1 MELTQTNKE
10 RLVELTNKAIDA
22 FHKQFKN
29 NSRDFMYHYAID
41 DQGIIYCVHHMPK
54 EYGIDPDPD
63 IVDISILSKDLA
75 ILSYFI
81 QDIINQKYFR

>member
-22 FHKQFKN
+22 WHKQFKN

-41 DQGIIYCVHHMPK
+41 DQGIIYCVYHMPK
-54 EYGIDPDPD
+54 EYATDPS

-75 ILSYFI
+75 ILSYFL

>member
-29 NSRDFMYHYAID
+29 NCRDFMYHYAID
-41 DQGIIYCVHHMPK
+41 DQGVIYCVHHMPK
-54 EYGIDPDPD
+54 SYESDSD

-75 ILSYFI
+75 LLSYFL

>member
-1 MELTQTNKE
+1 MELTHTNKE
-10 RLVELTNKAIDA
+10 RSVQLTNKAIDA

-41 DQGIIYCVHHMPK
+41 DRGIIYCVHHMPK
-54 EYGIDPDPD
+54 SYGSDPDV
-63 IVDISILSKDLA
+63 VDISILSKDLA
-75 ILSYFI
+75 ILSYFL

>member
-22 FHKQFKN
+22 WHKQFKN
-29 NSRDFMYHYAID
+29 NTREFMYHYAID
-41 DQGIIYCVHHMPK
+41 NQGIIYCVLHMPK
-54 EYGIDPDPD
+54 EYKIEPS
-63 IVDISILSKDLA
+63 IVDTSVLSRDLA
-75 ILSYFI
+75 LLSYFL

>member
-1 MELTQTNKE
+1 MELNKTKKK

-22 FHKQFKN
+22 WHKQNKKDTRN
-29 NSRDFMYHYAID
+29 FMYHYAID
-41 DQGIIYCVHHMPK
+41 NQGVIYCVYHMPK
-54 EYGIDPDPD
+54 EYAIDPS

-75 ILSYFI
+75 ILSYFL

>member
-10 RLVELTNKAIDA
+10 RLVLLTNKAIDA
-22 FHKQFKN
+22 WHKQNKKDTRN
-29 NSRDFMYHYAID
+29 FMYHYAID
-41 DQGIIYCVHHMPK
+41 ANGVIYCVHHMPESYK
-54 EYGIDPDPD
+54 AEPDV
-63 IVDISILSKDLA
+63 VDISVLSKDLA

>member
-22 FHKQFKN
+22 WHKQN
-29 NSRDFMYHYAID
+29 NKDTRNFMYHYAID

-54 EYGIDPDPD
+54 SYGSDPS

-75 ILSYFI
+75 ILSCFI